1 MVVVVVFALVLPLL
15 LSSCGYHSLQS
26 FVYSRTQSCTLSIDV
41 SNPTRRACFDLRCF
55 IYLEYRD
62 QFGVH
67 QELPPPDDEHYDETL
82 AIIDRTIEYMKEI
95 WTPSALNNRINYKCR
110 NMDGECCAW
119 AVTRCGDDHEE
130 REYMRTNC
138 APACQT
144 CHLLDRTIQCP
155 IEEGND
161 PVFGPGDMNAMFE
174 RIMDDGRYN
183 PRALSR
189 PWSKQRVDGESDGPW
204 IVLLENFITD
214 EEADALI
221 AAGHRKGYERSTD
234 VGVENPDGTF
244 EDDLNDG
251 RTSTNSWCDVE
262 LCQGDPIIMPVIER
276 IATVTS
282 TNVNNSEHIQLL
294 RYEPGQFYQQH
305 HDYIEYQQ
313 GLPCGVRM
321 LTLFLY
327 LNDVEEGGGTRFP
340 FLDITVQPRRRS
352 ALLWPSSLDEDPE
365 EKDKRTEHEALPV
378 IRGIKYG
385 ANAWIHTRNYREAEE
400 RDCT

>member
-1 MVVVVVFALVLPLL
+1 
-15 LSSCGYHSLQS
+15 
-26 FVYSRTQSCTLSIDV
+26 
-41 SNPTRRACFDLRCF
+41 
-55 IYLEYRD
+55 
-62 QFGVH
+62 
-67 QELPPPDDEHYDETL
+67 
-82 AIIDRTIEYMKEI
+82 
-95 WTPSALNNRINYKCR
+95 
-110 NMDGECCAW
+110 MDPNCSAW
-119 AVTRCGDDHEE
+119 AINSCGDDHEE
-130 REYMRTNC
+130 WEYMRTNC
-138 APACQT
+138 APACKT

-155 IEEGND
+155 IGEDNEL
-161 PVFGPGDMNAMFE
+161 VYGPGDMNAMFE
-174 RIMDDGRYN
+174 RIMEDGRYN

-189 PWSKQRVDGESDGPW
+189 PRSEEQRQDDGIDADDGPW
-204 IVLLENFITD
+204 IVVLENFITD

-221 AAGHRKGYERSTD
+221 AAGHKKGYERSAD

-244 EDDLNDG
+244 EDDRNDG

-262 LCQGDPIIMPVIER
+262 LCQDDPMIMPVIER
-276 IATVTS
+276 IANVTS
-282 TNVNNSEHIQLL
+282 TNINNSEHIQLL
-294 RYEPGQFYQQH
+294 RYEPGQYYQQH

-340 FLDITVQPRRRS
+340 FLDITVQPSRRS

-385 ANAWIHTRNYREAEE
+385 ANAWIHTRNYREAEG